1 MVDNHEDLIFWSVED
16 AVGVLFQFLIC
27 IDDIVVVPESTGR
40 AAHEEWDLLGVGACD
55 FRNKQEGISQQEPGS
70 RWDRLIIT

>member
-1 MVDNHEDLIFWSVED
+1 MVDDHEDLALGGVED

-40 AAHEEWDLLGVGACD
+40 AAHEE
-55 FRNKQEGISQQEPGS
+55 
-70 RWDRLIIT
+70 